1 MQIQIVAAVP
11 TDHSRLSEIA
21 FAAKSYWPYPPEL
34 LELWK
39 PNLTITPT
47 YLLQNQLFKVINPEE
62 QILGF
67 VALEKATPN
76 LHLEHCW
83 VDPTYIGTGLG
94 RALLNKAF
102 EVAKKQNALK
112 ITVVSDPYAT
122 TFYEKFGFIKTGEI
136 ESTPKGR
143 FLPEMEKNL

>member
-1 MQIQIVAAVP
+1 MQTQIVAAIP
-11 TDHSRLSEIA
+11 SDHFRLSEIA
-21 FAAKSYWPYPPEL
+21 FAAKAYWAYPPEL
-34 LELWK
+34 LEQWK
-39 PNLTITPT
+39 PNLTIAPA
-47 YLLQNQLFKVINPEE
+47 YIRQNQLFKVINAET

-83 VDPTYIGTGLG
+83 VDPTYIGQGLG
-94 RALLNKAF
+94 RALLTKVF
-102 EVAKKQNALK
+102 EVASAQSALK
-112 ITVVSDPYAT
+112 VTVVSDPYAT

-143 FLPEMEKNL
+143 FLPEMEKIL